1 MQGDLLQGFPRGG
14 SFAITPDLETW
25 QTALMVNL
33 GPLVALGMCVMVLG
47 TLCYLAISMPSAQ
60 EEPELV
66 EEREPE
72 SEFTIR
78 YAHEIEEEALEHDQ
92 FAAAAIT
99 AAITRGCDPQAG

>member
-1 MQGDLLQGFPRGG
+1 
-14 SFAITPDLETW
+14 
-25 QTALMVNL
+25 MVNL